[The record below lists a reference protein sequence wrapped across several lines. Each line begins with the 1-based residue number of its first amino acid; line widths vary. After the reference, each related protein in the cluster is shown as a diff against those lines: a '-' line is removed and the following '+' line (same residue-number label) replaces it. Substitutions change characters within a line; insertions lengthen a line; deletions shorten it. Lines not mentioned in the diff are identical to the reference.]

1 MKQHLTIFFNLEV
14 PESFL
19 HTKYNPDS
27 LPSGFRPTPPT
38 PPKKNIPNQ
47 AVSVDQ
53 THDLQILNLTFSQ
66 LSYIPA
72 WTEIPSKKK
81 KINKIY
87 FPSFHCT

>member
-27 LPSGFRPTPPT
+27 LPSGFRPTPHQ
-38 PPKKNIPNQ
+38 KKNSNQ
-47 AVSVDQ
+47 AASVDQ

-66 LSYIPA
+66 LSYIPT